1 MKDFAERL
9 GEIREA
15 AYGKHGRSAFARALG
30 IPLTSYLNFENGRVP
45 PMDIVVKMMALTR
58 VNPRWLVHGE
68 GPQYLPEGVELPP
81 AEDAA
86 SLLTELLDENA
97 GLKEQ
102 LLAVKR
108 STHPAV
114 LVVPADID
122 PKEWRTAQGRIQAA
136 ADEHVAV
143 PVLSGPNAVVP
154 PENVFEADRD
164 GWLLCP
170 RSAIKHPKA
179 TFAFCAQDGA
189 MAPAIPEGSLVGV
202 DCSVRDPERLLK
214 AGSGLVAA
222 RDTLGGC
229 VVRQLVKAEKHWV
242 FLTANQSGNHPPI
255 VWAEGA
261 DVPCPVIGRVVFV
274 FATTMH

>member
-9 GEIREA
+9 GAIREDA
-15 AYGKHGRSAFARALG
+15 FGENGRSAFARALG

-45 PMDIVVKMMALTR
+45 PMDIVVKMMGLTR

-68 GPQYLPEGVELPP
+68 GPQHLPEGVELPP

-86 SLLTELLDENA
+86 SLLTALLDENA
-97 GLKEQ
+97 KLKEQ
-102 LLAVKR
+102 LLAAKR

-114 LVVPADID
+114 LVVPADVD
-122 PKEWRTAQGRIQAA
+122 PKEWLAAQGQIQAA

-143 PVLSGPNAVVP
+143 PTLSGKNAAAP

-179 TFAFCAQDGA
+179 TFGFRVQDDA
-189 MAPAIPEGSLVGV
+189 MAPTVPRGSLVGI

-214 AGSGLVAA
+214 AGRGLVAV
-222 RDTLGGC
+222 RGQSRSC
-229 VVRQLVKAEKHWV
+229 VVRQLVKAEKHWLFV
-242 FLTANQSGNHPPI
+242 LTDPAGAADTL
-255 VWAEGA
+255 VWSPGERAE
-261 DVPCPVIGRVVFV
+261 CPVIGRVVFV
-274 FATTMH
+274 LAPL

>member
-68 GPQYLPEGVELPP
+68 GSQYLPKEVELAP
-81 AEDAA
+81 AADSA
-86 SLLTELLDENA
+86 SLLTALLDENA
-97 GLKEQ
+97 RLKEQ
-102 LLAVKR
+102 LLVAKR
-108 STHPAV
+108 STHPAI
-114 LVVPADID
+114 LVVPADAD
-122 PKEWRTAQGRIQAA
+122 PKEWLAERGQIQAA

-143 PVLSGPNAVVP
+143 PVLSGAAAAAP
-154 PENVFEADRD
+154 PENVFEADKD

-179 TFAFCAQDGA
+179 TFGFRVQDDG
-189 MAPAIPEGSLVGV
+189 MAPAVPQGSLVGV
-202 DCSVRDPERLLK
+202 DCSVRDPEQLRK
-214 AGSGLVAA
+214 AGSGLVAV
-222 RDTLGGC
+222 RDTSEDC
-229 VVRQLVKAEKHWV
+229 VIRHLVKAEKHWL
-242 FLTANQSGNHPPI
+242 FLPADPSEHSPI
-255 VWAEGA
+255 VWAEGGEM
-261 DVPCPVIGRVVFV
+261 PCPVIGRVAFLFV
-274 FATTMH
+274 GC

>member
-1 MKDFAERL
+1 MREFAERL

-45 PMDIVVKMMALTR
+45 PMDIVVKMMALTK

-68 GPQYLPEGVELPP
+68 GPQYLAKDVELPP

-86 SLLTELLDENA
+86 SLLTALLDDNSR
-97 GLKEQ
+97 LKEQ
-102 LLAVKR
+102 LLAAKR

-114 LVVPADID
+114 LVVPADVD
-122 PKEWRTAQGRIQAA
+122 PKEWLAAQGQIQAA

-143 PVLSGPNAVVP
+143 PVLSGPNAAVP
-154 PENVFEADRD
+154 PENVFEADKD

-170 RSAIKHPKA
+170 RSAIKHPKV
-179 TFAFCAQDGA
+179 TFGFRVQDDA
-189 MAPAIPEGSLVGV
+189 MAPAIPKGSLVGV
-202 DCSVRDPERLLK
+202 DCSIRDPERLLK
-214 AGSGLVAA
+214 AGSGLVAV
-222 RDTLGGC
+222 RGPSEGC
-229 VVRQLVKAEKHWV
+229 ILRQLVKAEKHWL
-242 FLTANQSGNHPPI
+242 FLPAGEDEEHPAV

-261 DVPCPVIGRVVFV
+261 GVPCPVVGRVVFV
-274 FATTMH
+274 FATA